1 MVGIVS
7 SYNASSWEYDI
18 SVAQSAGITGFALNI
33 GTDSYNEQQLDLAY
47 AAGAKMGFDM
57 FISFDFNW
65 FGLNDYARVT
75 ALLRAYASHPAQLIV
90 EDKVFVSTFIGDG
103 FNWDQVAQGVG
114 RQLYAVPFY
123 QPRTEFAQRADLAG
137 LFSW

>member
-7 SYNASSWEYDI
+7 AYNSSSWEYDI
-18 SVAQSAGITGFALNI
+18 SIAQSAGINGFALNI

-65 FGLNDYARVT
+65 FGLGEYGRVT
-75 ALLRAYASHPAQLIV
+75 DLLKKYANHPAQLMV
-90 EDKVFVSTFIGDG
+90 DGKVFVSTFIGDG

-114 RQLYAVPFY
+114 KELYSVPFY
-123 QPRTEFAQRADLAG
+123 QPRQEFASRPDLAG